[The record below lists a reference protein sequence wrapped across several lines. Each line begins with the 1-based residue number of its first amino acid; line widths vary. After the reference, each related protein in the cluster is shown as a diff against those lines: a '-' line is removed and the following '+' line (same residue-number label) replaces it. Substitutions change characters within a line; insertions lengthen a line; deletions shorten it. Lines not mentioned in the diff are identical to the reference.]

1 MQIRSLF
8 VFLNLIGFLH
18 IAQLHFRCL
27 VKNPDHRPVM
37 MEIGEHPFIQELP
50 EDTITV
56 ATQFQT
62 ILLNIHQV
70 QLNLTCHFPFWLCH
84 FSWDPIWKPWSRN
97 SLRLRTQRSRRKS
110 SSATASWRWASFR
123 PPRFH
128 PISSSLAVILAFCP
142 NLWP

>member
-56 ATQFQT
+56 AT
-62 ILLNIHQV
+62 
-70 QLNLTCHFPFWLCH
+70 
-84 FSWDPIWKPWSRN
+84 
-97 SLRLRTQRSRRKS
+97 
-110 SSATASWRWASFR
+110 
-123 PPRFH
+123 
-128 PISSSLAVILAFCP
+128 
-142 NLWP
+142 